1 MNIEKIKT
9 FEEFKEKCDFEV
21 TEKLIDIFK
30 IVAKKDG
37 FKANEIGTGAD
48 ITEEIIENEISM
60 EKIDVESLLF
70 LIFKEWKRWYYR

>member
-37 FKANEIGTGAD
+37 FYAKDIETGD
-48 ITEEIIENEISM
+48 GKY
-60 EKIDVESLLF
+60 EKN
-70 LIFKEWKRWYYR
+70 